1 MNGNRNNLSKGG
13 EVQNLF
19 SMALIFVFVAFVVYL
34 VYNYIKTSRQINQE
48 SPVIING
55 ELDAF
60 VARAP
65 IELPQLKS
73 GLAHS
78 VSTWI
83 YINDYNYNYGAPK
96 HILWKGNPVKDEK
109 GNPISG
115 NDGKTAC
122 PQLFLY
128 PETNT
133 LGISTSTTF
142 SGTTPEK
149 SDIQNSPLMK
159 WVHICYV
166 LNNRSVDVYVNG
178 KLERSTALRGIPIIT
193 NDKMWVTYGEDK
205 NPGFYGKMGRTQ
217 YFTRATSPNEVLGL
231 YNQGPLGNTLYKVSF
246 FEKNSLVSYSK
257 GGEVKNE

>member
-1 MNGNRNNLSKGG
+1 MNGNRNNLPKGG
-13 EVQNLF
+13 EVKNLF
-19 SMALIFVFVAFVVYL
+19 SLVLIVIFVAFVVYL
-34 VYNYIKTSRQINQE
+34 VYNYIQTSRQISQE

-65 IELPQLKS
+65 VDLPQLTS

-142 SGTTPEK
+142 SGSTPEK
-149 SDIQNSPLMK
+149 SDIQNIPLMK

-166 LNNRSVDVYVNG
+166 LNNRSVDVYING

-193 NDKMWVTYGEDK
+193 NDKMWVTYGEEK
-205 NPGFYGKMGRTQ
+205 NPGFYGKIGRTQ
-217 YFTRATSPNEVLGL
+217 YFTRAITPNDVLGL
-231 YNQGPLGNTLYKVSF
+231 YNQGPLGNTLYKLSF
-246 FEKNSLVSYSK
+246 FEKNSLLSYSK
-257 GGEVKNE
+257 DGEIKKE